1 MARFLISIH
10 ATERICLALA
20 LLTVLVLH
28 AKNLPLDTASTK
40 TMARREARNRD
51 RDRDSVALLDF
62 KSKIQHDPYGIMN
75 SWNDSDFCSWKGIL
89 CGRKHKRVTSI
100 DLQSRGLVGFL
111 SPFLGNLSFLRTL
124 MLSNNTF
131 QGGIPPQ
138 FGNLF
143 RLQELNLSWNSL
155 EGEIPGNL
163 SQCFKLLHLSLGF
176 NKLVGSIPPEFG
188 SLRNLKSLA
197 IRDNNLT
204 GNIPPSMGNFTSLSL
219 LSAAA
224 NHLEGKIPEV
234 LGQLKRLKGIG
245 LGDNRL
251 NGNIP
256 VSVYNLSQ
264 LEGLSLPSNQLH
276 GTLPS
281 ALGLMLPQLEYL
293 QLRDNQFS
301 GILPAS
307 LSNAS
312 ELGWI
317 DIGNN
322 GFSGR
327 ITVDFGGLQNFG
339 LLFALDNNFGSG
351 DVLDGLQ
358 FLSTMTNCSQ
368 LLAIDL
374 GGNQLKGILP
384 NSIGNLSSQYLLLGG
399 NQIYGEIP
407 STVGNLISLT
417 TLFLDSN
424 QLTGTVP
431 STIGYLHKVQRLSL
445 HSNKLSGEIPESV
458 GNLSLLNELYLA
470 DNHLGGSIPPALGN
484 CKQLLLLGLS
494 QNNLSGT
501 IPKEIFGIS
510 SLSISLDLSQNSLSG
525 TIPSKVGTLKNLAGL
540 DLSQNH
546 LSGEL
551 PGTFGGCSSL
561 EILSLAGNS
570 FQGSFPEFISS
581 LKGIQN
587 LNLSSNNFSGPIP
600 QFLVRMSIK
609 ALNLSFNDFSG
620 EVPRQGI
627 FGNASAV
634 SVVGNRR
641 LCGGIPELQ
650 LPKCHPLG
658 ESKKN
663 MKPLRFI
670 MPVVITSSFLV
681 IVVISISIFRLRS
694 FKRRRTQP
702 KSPNF
707 SGRLFLRV
715 SYRQLVQATNGFSAE
730 NLIGTG
736 SSGSVYKGVLTEGG
750 NLSVAIKVFNL
761 QHHGAFKS
769 FIAECDAMR
778 NIRHRNL
785 VKIISSS
792 SGLDFQGNDFKALI
806 YEFMPNG
813 SLETRLHRTDE
824 HQQHIFP
831 IPNLLQRIN
840 VAIDVACA
848 VDYLHHHCHK
858 QIVHCDLKPS
868 NVLLNSDLAAH
879 VGDLGLA
886 KYVHSAPNLQE
897 TSSAGIRGTI
907 GYVAPEYGLGAVV
920 SSNGDVYSFGI
931 LLLEM
936 MTGKKP
942 THPLFTGGLDLHT
955 YVEMAIPER
964 VMDIVDPVLLCED
977 HRRTT
982 AANNRS
988 SPLGETKCNL
998 LEQCLISLLKVGLA
1012 CSMHLPE
1019 DRINM
1024 TQVVCR
1030 LKSIKDKFTMAEL

>member
-1 MARFLISIH
+1 M
-10 ATERICLALA
+10 
-20 LLTVLVLH
+20 
-28 AKNLPLDTASTK
+28 
-40 TMARREARNRD
+40 
-51 RDRDSVALLDF
+51 
-62 KSKIQHDPYGIMN
+62 
-75 SWNDSDFCSWKGIL
+75 
-89 CGRKHKRVTSI
+89 
-100 DLQSRGLVGFL
+100 
-111 SPFLGNLSFLRTL
+111 LR
-124 MLSNNTF
+124 NNTF

-138 FGNLF
+138 LGNLF
-143 RLQELNLSWNSL
+143 RLQELYLSRNSL

-163 SQCFKLLHLSLGF
+163 SQCFKLFHLNLCH
-176 NKLVGSIPPEFG
+176 NKLVGSIPPQFG
-188 SLRNLKSLA
+188 SLRNLEALV
-197 IRDNNLT
+197 IHHNNLT

-219 LSAAA
+219 ISAAA
-224 NHLEGKIPEV
+224 NHLEGNIPDA
-234 LGQLKRLKGIG
+234 LGQLKTLIG
-245 LGDNRL
+245 LGFGDNRL
-251 NGNIP
+251 TGNIP

-264 LEGLSLPSNQLH
+264 LEILSLSSNQLH

-281 ALGLMLPQLEYL
+281 ALGLMLPRLEFL
-293 QLRDNQFS
+293 QLRDNQFW
-301 GILPAS
+301 GVLPAS

-312 ELGWI
+312 ELGRI
-317 DIGNN
+317 DIGHN

-327 ITVDFGGLQNFG
+327 ITVDFGGLQNFNS
-339 LLFALDNNFGSG
+339 LFASGNNFGSG
-351 DVLDGLQ
+351 DVLDGMQ

-368 LLAIDL
+368 LLGIDL

-384 NSIGNLSSQYLLLGG
+384 NSIGNLSSQILSLGA
-399 NQIYGEIP
+399 NQIYGGIP
-407 STVGNLISLT
+407 STLGNLIGLE
-417 TLFLDSN
+417 TLYLEMN
-424 QLTGTVP
+424 QLTGTIP
-431 STIGYLHKVQRLSL
+431 STFGNLQKLQLLALI
-445 HSNKLSGEIPESV
+445 SNKLSGEIPESL
-458 GNLSLLNELYLA
+458 GNLSLLNVLYLD
-470 DNHLGGSIPPALGN
+470 DNNLEGSIPPALGN
-484 CKQLLLLGLS
+484 CQQLILLGLS

-510 SLSISLDLSQNSLSG
+510 SLSISLDLSQNHLSG
-525 TIPSKVGTLKNLAGL
+525 TIPSEVGTLKNLAGL
-540 DLSQNH
+540 DISENH

-551 PGTFGGCSSL
+551 PGTFGGYSSL

-609 ALNLSFNDFSG
+609 SLNLSFNDFVG
-620 EVPRQGI
+620 ELPTQGI

-650 LPKCHPLG
+650 LPKCHPLR

-670 MPVVITSSFLV
+670 IPVVITSSFLV

-702 KSPNF
+702 KLPNF

-730 NLIGTG
+730 NLIGAG
-736 SSGSVYKGVLTEGG
+736 CSGSVYKGVLTEGG

-769 FIAECDAMR
+769 FFAECDAMT

-813 SLETRLHRTDE
+813 SLETWLHRTDE

-868 NVLLNSDLAAH
+868 NVLLDSDLTAH

-936 MTGKKP
+936 ITGKKP
-942 THPLFTGGLDLHT
+942 THPSFTGGLDLHT

-982 AANNRS
+982 AANSRS

-1030 LKSIKDKFTMAEL
+1030 LKSIKGTFTMAEL

>member
-1 MARFLISIH
+1 MA
-10 ATERICLALA
+10 
-20 LLTVLVLH
+20 
-28 AKNLPLDTASTK
+28 K
-40 TMARREARNRD
+40 REARNRD
-51 RDRDSVALLDF
+51 RDGDPVALLDF

-75 SWNDSDFCSWKGIL
+75 SWNDSHHFCSWKGIL

-111 SPFLGNLSFLRTL
+111 SLFLGNLSFLRTL
-124 MLSNNTF
+124 MLRNNTF

-143 RLQELNLSWNSL
+143 RLRELNLSRNSL

-163 SQCFKLLHLSLGF
+163 SQNLESL
-176 NKLVGSIPPEFG
+176 
-188 SLRNLKSLA
+188 SLRNLESLS
-197 IRDNNLT
+197 IHFNNLT
-204 GNIPPSMGNFTSLSL
+204 GIIPPSMGNFTSLSV
-219 LSAAA
+219 LSAAD

-234 LGQLKRLKGIG
+234 LGQLKTLIG
-245 LGDNRL
+245 LGLGGNRL

-264 LEGLSLPSNQLH
+264 LEVLSLSANQLH

-281 ALGLMLPQLEYL
+281 ALGLMLPRLEYL
-293 QLRDNQFS
+293 QLRDNQFW
-301 GILPAS
+301 GVLPAS

-312 ELGWI
+312 ELGRI
-317 DIGNN
+317 EIGDN

-327 ITVDFGGLQNFG
+327 IAVDFGGLQNFI
-339 LLFALDNNFGSG
+339 LLSAANNSFGSG
-351 DVLDGLQ
+351 EVLDGLQ

-368 LLAIDL
+368 LLGIELAD
-374 GGNQLKGILP
+374 NQLKGILP
-384 NSIGNLSSQYLLLGG
+384 NSIGNLSSGFLDTMSLGG
-399 NQIYGEIP
+399 NQIYGGIP
-407 STVGNLISLT
+407 STLGNLIGLETLSLER
-417 TLFLDSN
+417 N
-424 QLTGTVP
+424 QLTGTIP
-431 STIGYLHKVQRLSL
+431 STFGNLQKLQQLALI
-445 HSNKLSGEIPESV
+445 SNKLSGEIPESL
-458 GNLSLLNELYLA
+458 GNLSLLNELYLD
-470 DNHLGGSIPPALGN
+470 DNNLEGSIPPALGN

-494 QNNLSGT
+494 KNNLSGT
-501 IPKEIFGIS
+501 IPKQIFGIS
-510 SLSISLDLSQNSLSG
+510 SLSISLDLSQNHLSG
-525 TIPSKVGTLKNLAGL
+525 TIPSEVGNLKILDGL

-587 LNLSSNNFSGPIP
+587 LNLSRNNFSGPIP

-609 ALNLSFNDFSG
+609 SLNLSFNDFVG
-620 EVPRQGI
+620 ELPTHGI
-627 FGNASAV
+627 FGNDSAV
-634 SVVGNRR
+634 SVAGNRR
-641 LCGGIPELQ
+641 LCGGIPQLQ
-650 LPKCHPLG
+650 LPKCQPLR

-663 MKPLRFI
+663 KKLLRFI
-670 MPVVITSSFLV
+670 MPVAITSSFLV

-730 NLIGTG
+730 NLIGAG

-813 SLETRLHRTDE
+813 SLETWLHRTDE

-868 NVLLNSDLAAH
+868 NILLDSDLTAH

-907 GYVAPEYGLGAVV
+907 GYVAPEYGLGAEV

-936 MTGKKP
+936 ITGKKP

-964 VMDIVDPVLLCED
+964 VMDIVDPVLL
-977 HRRTT
+977 
-982 AANNRS
+982 
-988 SPLGETKCNL
+988 SPLGETKSNL
-998 LEQCLISLLKVGLA
+998 LEQCLISLLKVSLA

-1030 LKSIKDKFTMAEL
+1030 LKSIRGTFTMAEL

>member
-1 MARFLISIH
+1 MARFLISIPE
-10 ATERICLALA
+10 TKRIYLALA
-20 LLTVLVLH
+20 LLTLEVH
-28 AKNLPLDTASTK
+28 AKGLPLSMASTK
-40 TMARREARNRD
+40 TMDRKEAD
-51 RDRDSVALLDF
+51 HHDHVALLDF

-75 SWNDSDFCSWKGIL
+75 SWNDSHHFCSWEGVE
-89 CGRKHKRVTSI
+89 CGRRHRRVTSI
-100 DLQSRGLVGFL
+100 DLQGRGLVGFL
-111 SPFLGNLSFLRTL
+111 SPFLGNLSFLRAL
-124 MLSNNTF
+124 MLRNNTF

-143 RLQELNLSWNSL
+143 RLRELNLSWDSL

-163 SQCFKLLHLSLGF
+163 SRCS
-176 NKLVGSIPPEFG
+176 KLVHLDLSYNNLVGRIPPEFG
-188 SLRNLKSLA
+188 SLRNLESLV
-197 IRDNNLT
+197 IQNNSLT

-224 NHLEGKIPEV
+224 NHLEGNIPES
-234 LGQLKRLKGIG
+234 LGQLKTLKGIG
-245 LGDNRL
+245 FGGNRL
-251 NGNIP
+251 NGDIP

-264 LEGLSLPSNQLH
+264 LEVLSLPSNQLH

-281 ALGLMLPQLEYL
+281 ALGLMLPRLEYL
-293 QLRDNQFS
+293 QLRDNQFW
-301 GILPAS
+301 GVLPAS

-317 DIGNN
+317 DIGHN

-327 ITVDFGGLQNFG
+327 IAVDFGGLQNFIS
-339 LLFALDNNFGSG
+339 LLAANNNFGSG
-351 DVLDGLQ
+351 EVLDGLQ

-368 LLAIDL
+368 LVAISLQD
-374 GGNQLKGILP
+374 NQIKGVLP
-384 NSIGNLSSQYLLLGG
+384 NSIGNLSSRFLDYMSLGG
-399 NQIYGEIP
+399 NQIYGGIP
-407 STVGNLISLT
+407 STLGNLIGLE
-417 TLFLDSN
+417 TLYLESN

-431 STIGYLHKVQRLSL
+431 STIGYLQKLQRLAL
-445 HSNKLSGEIPESV
+445 ISNKLSGEIPESV
-458 GNLSLLNELYLA
+458 GNLSLLNELYLD
-470 DNHLGGSIPPALGN
+470 DNNLEGSIPPALGN

-510 SLSISLDLSQNSLSG
+510 SLSISLNLSQNSLSG
-525 TIPSKVGTLKNLAGL
+525 TIPSEVGTLKNLAGL
-540 DLSQNH
+540 DLSENH
-546 LSGEL
+546 LSGEI

-581 LKGIQN
+581 LRSVQI
-587 LNLSSNNFSGPIP
+587 LDLSSNNFSGQIP
-600 QFLVRMSIK
+600 QYMASISIK
-609 ALNLSFNDFSG
+609 TLNLSFNDFSG

-650 LPKCHPLG
+650 LPKCHPPG

-670 MPVVITSSFLV
+670 IPVVITSSFLV
-681 IVVISISIFRLRS
+681 IVVTSISIFRLRS

-702 KSPNF
+702 KLPNF
-707 SGRLFLRV
+707 LGRLFLRV

-730 NLIGTG
+730 NLIGAG

-792 SGLDFQGNDFKALI
+792 SGLDFQGNDFKAVI

-813 SLETRLHRTDE
+813 SLETWLHRADE

-868 NVLLNSDLAAH
+868 NILLDSDLTAH

-907 GYVAPEYGLGAVV
+907 GYVAPEYGLGAEV

-982 AANNRS
+982 AANSRS

-1012 CSMHLPE
+1012 CSIHLPE

-1024 TQVVCR
+1024 TQVLCR
-1030 LKSIKDKFTMAEL
+1030 LKSIKDTFTMAEL

>member
-1 MARFLISIH
+1 MHYIYFSAHF
-10 ATERICLALA
+10 
-20 LLTVLVLH
+20 
-28 AKNLPLDTASTK
+28 PK
-40 TMARREARNRD
+40 TMDRKEAD
-51 RDRDSVALLDF
+51 HHDHVALLDF

-75 SWNDSDFCSWKGIL
+75 SWNDSHHFCSWEGVE
-89 CGRKHKRVTSI
+89 CGRRHRRVTSI
-100 DLQSRGLVGFL
+100 DLQGRALVGFL

-124 MLSNNTF
+124 MLRNNTF

-143 RLQELNLSWNSL
+143 RLRELNLSWDSL

-163 SQCFKLLHLSLGF
+163 SRCS
-176 NKLVGSIPPEFG
+176 KLVHLDLSYNNLVGRIPPEFG
-188 SLRNLKSLA
+188 SLRNLESLV
-197 IRDNNLT
+197 IQNNSLT
-204 GNIPPSMGNFTSLSL
+204 GAIPPSIGNLTSLSL
-219 LSAAA
+219 ISAAA

-234 LGQLKRLKGIG
+234 LGQLKTLKGIG
-245 LGDNRL
+245 FGGNRL
-251 NGNIP
+251 NGDIP

-264 LEGLSLPSNQLH
+264 LEVLSLPSNQLH

-281 ALGLMLPQLEYL
+281 ALGLMLPRLEYL
-293 QLRDNQFS
+293 QLRENQFW
-301 GILPAS
+301 GVLPAS

-317 DIGNN
+317 DIGHN

-327 ITVDFGGLQNFG
+327 I
-339 LLFALDNNFGSG
+339 A
-351 DVLDGLQ
+351 

-368 LLAIDL
+368 LVAISLQD
-374 GGNQLKGILP
+374 NQIKGVLP
-384 NSIGNLSSQYLLLGG
+384 NSIGNLSSRFLDYMSLGG
-399 NQIYGEIP
+399 NQIYGGIP
-407 STVGNLISLT
+407 STLGNLIGLE
-417 TLFLDSN
+417 TLYLESN

-431 STIGYLHKVQRLSL
+431 STIGYLQKLQRLAL
-445 HSNKLSGEIPESV
+445 ISNKLSGEIPESV
-458 GNLSLLNELYLA
+458 GNLSLLNELYLD
-470 DNHLGGSIPPALGN
+470 DNNLEGSIPPALGN

-510 SLSISLDLSQNSLSG
+510 SLSISLNLSQNSLSG
-525 TIPSKVGTLKNLAGL
+525 TIPSEVGTLKNLAGL
-540 DLSQNH
+540 DLSENH
-546 LSGEL
+546 LSGEI

-581 LKGIQN
+581 LRSVQI
-587 LNLSSNNFSGPIP
+587 LDLSSNNFSGQIP
-600 QFLVRMSIK
+600 QYMASISIK
-609 ALNLSFNDFSG
+609 TLNLSFNDFSG

-627 FGNASAV
+627 FGNGSAV

-670 MPVVITSSFLV
+670 IPVVITSSFLV
-681 IVVISISIFRLRS
+681 IVVISIPIFRLRS

-702 KSPNF
+702 KLPNF
-707 SGRLFLRV
+707 LGRLFLRV
-715 SYRQLVQATNGFSAE
+715 SYTQLVQATNGFSAE
-730 NLIGTG
+730 NLIGAG
-736 SSGSVYKGVLTEGG
+736 SSGFVYKGVLTEGG

-813 SLETRLHRTDE
+813 SLETWLHREDE

-868 NVLLNSDLAAH
+868 NILLDSDLTAH

-907 GYVAPEYGLGAVV
+907 GYVAPEYGLGAEV

-936 MTGKKP
+936 ITGKKP

-964 VMDIVDPVLLCED
+964 VMDIVDP
-977 HRRTT
+977 
-982 AANNRS
+982 
-988 SPLGETKCNL
+988 
-998 LEQCLISLLKVGLA
+998 QCLISLLKVGLA

-1019 DRINM
+1019 DRMNM
-1024 TQVVCR
+1024 TQVVNA
-1030 LKSIKDKFTMAEL
+1030 LKSIKDTFTMAEL

>member
-40 TMARREARNRD
+40 TMARREAHNRD
-51 RDRDSVALLDF
+51 RDGDPVALLDF

-75 SWNDSDFCSWKGIL
+75 SWNDSHDFCSWKGVL

-124 MLSNNTF
+124 MLGNNTF

-143 RLQELNLSWNSL
+143 RLQELYLSWNSL

-163 SQCFKLLHLSLGF
+163 SQCFKLLHLNLSS

-188 SLRNLKSLA
+188 SLRNLESLV

-204 GNIPPSMGNFTSLSL
+204 GIIPPSMGNFTSLSV
-219 LSAAA
+219 LSAAI
-224 NHLEGKIPEV
+224 NHLEGNIPEV
-234 LGQLKRLKGIG
+234 LGQLKTLQGIG
-245 LGDNRL
+245 FGENRL

-264 LEGLSLPSNQLH
+264 LQVLSLPSNQLH

-281 ALGLMLPQLEYL
+281 ALGLMLPRLEYL
-293 QLRDNQFS
+293 QLRDNQFW
-301 GILPAS
+301 GVLPAS

-312 ELGWI
+312 ELGRI
-317 DIGNN
+317 EIGDN

-327 ITVDFGGLQNFG
+327 IAVDFGGLQNFI
-339 LLFALDNNFGSG
+339 LLFAADNNFGSG
-351 DVLDGLQ
+351 EVLDGLQ

-368 LLAIDL
+368 LVAIGLDH
-374 GGNQLKGILP
+374 NQLKGILP
-384 NSIGNLSSQYLLLGG
+384 NSIGNLSSQYLSLGG

-417 TLFLDSN
+417 TLFLESN

-445 HSNKLSGEIPESV
+445 HSNKLSGEIPESL
-458 GNLSLLNELYLA
+458 GNLSLLNELYLD
-470 DNHLGGSIPPALGN
+470 DNHLWGSIPPALGN
-484 CKQLLLLGLS
+484 CKQLLPLGLS
-494 QNNLSGT
+494 KNNFSGL

-510 SLSISLDLSQNSLSG
+510 SLSISLNLSQNSLSG
-525 TIPSKVGTLKNLAGL
+525 TIPSEVGTLKNLAGL
-540 DLSQNH
+540 DFSENH
-546 LSGEL
+546 LSGEI

-581 LKGIQN
+581 LRSVQI
-587 LNLSSNNFSGPIP
+587 LDLSSNNFSGQIP
-600 QFLVRMSIK
+600 QYMASISIK
-609 ALNLSFNDFSG
+609 TLNLSFNDFSG
-620 EVPRQGI
+620 EVPKQGI

-650 LPKCHPLG
+650 LPKCHPLR

-670 MPVVITSSFLV
+670 IPVVITSSFLV
-681 IVVISISIFRLRS
+681 IVVISISILRLRS
-694 FKRRRTQP
+694 LQRRRTQP
-702 KSPNF
+702 KLPNF
-707 SGRLFLRV
+707 S
-715 SYRQLVQATNGFSAE
+715 E
-730 NLIGTG
+730 NLIGAG
-736 SSGSVYKGVLTEGG
+736 SSGFVYKGVLTEGG

-769 FIAECDAMR
+769 FIAECDAMT

-813 SLETRLHRTDE
+813 SLETWLHRADE

-858 QIVHCDLKPS
+858 QIVHCDLKPG
-868 NVLLNSDLAAH
+868 NVLLDSDLTAH
-879 VGDLGLA
+879 VGDLGPA

-907 GYVAPEYGLGAVV
+907 GYVAPEYGLGAEV
-920 SSNGDVYSFGI
+920 SSSGDVYSFGI

-982 AANNRS
+982 AANSRS

-998 LEQCLISLLKVGLA
+998 LEQCLI
-1012 CSMHLPE
+1012 
-1019 DRINM
+1019 
-1024 TQVVCR
+1024 
-1030 LKSIKDKFTMAEL
+1030 